1 MNIDP
6 EAAADDYQELVFLPY
21 CGFVELDT
29 APTDHPILLLEAAEA
44 YRKQIFLLN

>member
-6 EAAADDYQELVFLPY
+6 EAAADDYQELVFSPY

-29 APTDHPILLLEAAEA
+29 APTGLPILLQEAAEA
-44 YRKQIFLLN
+44 YRKRILLIN